1 MSRRR
6 FYAAPET
13 FDPDRSRVRLGADE
27 ARHMRGVLRLEPG
40 DEVYVFDGAGGEF
53 RCVIEALRRDDAALK
68 VETEVAPRAP
78 ESSLDL
84 RLAVALLKNDKF
96 DFVIQKATELG
107 VTAVI
112 PVVTKRADVRV
123 DQGKRGAE
131 KLRQKDERRTRIAI
145 EAAKQ
150 SGRARIPDIAAP
162 LDLKELLHA
171 ADVGRGVLFA
181 ETSGEDLN
189 SALDGFDAVNER
201 LTALVGPEGGW
212 DDAEIEQARA
222 AGWRVVTLG
231 GRVLRAETAAIAV
244 AALLQH
250 RCGDLV

>member
-13 FDPDRSRVRLGADE
+13 FEHDRTRVRLGADE

-40 DEVYVFDGAGGEF
+40 DEVYIFDGAGREF
-53 RCVIEALRRDDAALK
+53 RCVIEALRRDDAMLAIEAG
-68 VETEVAPRAP
+68 VEPRAP
-78 ESSLDL
+78 ESRLDL

-96 DFVIQKATELG
+96 DLVIQKATELG
-107 VTAVI
+107 ATAVI
-112 PVVTKRADVRV
+112 PVVTRRADVRI

-150 SGRARIPDIAAP
+150 SGRARVPDIAAP
-162 LDLKELLHA
+162 LELKELLHA
-171 ADVGRGVLFA
+171 GDVGRAVMFA
-181 ETSGEDLN
+181 ETSGENLN
-189 SALDGFDAVNER
+189 AALDGFDTGSER

-222 AGWRVVTLG
+222 AGWRIVTLG

-244 AALLQH
+244 AALLQY